1 MQRVVLVAA
10 FAVGAYSQISAFPSC
25 ALPPAISAVGTTG
38 CSTTDY
44 ACICSNQAFA
54 SSLYSQIEA
63 ACSASDVQKAVSAA
77 ETLCSQAGVPITLA
91 PGASTSASATAA
103 AATAVRVAAAPA
115 GVVTQIS
122 DGQIQSPTDVTNNV
136 TASAAANNVTA
147 PAAVNNFTAPVA
159 PNNATMPAAPKNAT
173 GTTAVSPAYTA
184 GAASLLGS
192 LSSLVV
198 VSVPVL
204 LFL

>member
-1 MQRVVLVAA
+1 MQRVVFVAV
-10 FAVGAYSQISAFPSC
+10 FAAGAYSQISAFPSC
-25 ALPPAISAVGTTG
+25 ALPPAISAVGTSG

-77 ETLCSQAGVPITLA
+77 ETLCSQAGVSITLA
-91 PGASTSASATAA
+91 PGTSTAASAVTA
-103 AATAVRVAAAPA
+103 AATAARVAAAPA

-122 DGQIQSPTDVTNNV
+122 DGQIQSPTNVTND
-136 TASAAANNVTA
+136 VTA
-147 PAAVNNFTAPVA
+147 PAATNNSTAPVA
-159 PNNATMPAAPKNAT
+159 PSNATVPGAAPKNAT
-173 GTTAVSPAYTA
+173 STTAVSPAYTA

-198 VSVPVL
+198 VGVPIL
-204 LFL
+204 LFF